1 MEKNKNSRE
10 KLNEQQSE
18 KISGGFIRNREDGI
32 FIDKESGNKYKSYCD
47 FCGREIEGRGAF
59 LVPGRRTA
67 CIYCYEKLNKMNPN
81 DFKADLS
88 DLSNNEFA

>member
-1 MEKNKNSRE
+1 MEKNENLRE
-10 KLNEQQSE
+10 ELNEKDTQNV
-18 KISGGFIRNREDGI
+18 SGGFIRYNNNGS
-32 FIDKESGNKYKSYCD
+32 FIYKESGRRYNLYCD